1 MAAFGS
7 LCLLIALALA
17 AYNLLAGA
25 LALRWLAVPE
35 PQYSPEQLS
44 KWYQQ
49 GRIAVFAFWGALF
62 LAIAL
67 RVLAPVSTNSVAFQ
81 IGAGVVLM
89 VPTIY
94 IAWLGYTR
102 RAFRLSPE
110 RLADTARRAGIAG
123 FVAVTGAAFAL
134 IWSVFT
140 NDFSIT
146 YILEH
151 SNRALPIPYKF
162 AALWSGQEGSLL
174 LWAWLLG
181 MYGFVLRLR
190 HKTDVK
196 LYAYAGSILAGVQK
210 FFLSVLVFA
219 APPFALLPGFAAGG
233 QVPADGNGLN
243 PLLQYPEMVIHPPML
258 YLGYVGFSV
267 PFAFAL
273 GALMMR
279 YPGEK
284 WIKITRTWTMVTWLF
299 LTCGIFLGMHWAYAV
314 LGWGGYWG
322 WDPVEN
328 ASFMPWL
335 TGTAFLHSV
344 MMQERKGMMKSWN
357 VWLIFSTFLLTL
369 LGTLLT
375 RAGLVSSVHAFAQ
388 SSIGTWFVVFMCIVL
403 AVCIFTYVLQRSHLK
418 TEHQMESLVSRESS
432 FLFNNL
438 MLLTACFVILWGT
451 LFPILSEYVQG
462 SKVTVGAPFYNAV
475 AVPIGLFL
483 LFLTGV
489 GPLLPWRATSLKAI
503 KRNFVLPSIALW
515 ATVIVCLVAGA
526 NPWQGGAFDQGRFYA
541 VVAFALSAAVLT
553 AILSEFFRGAAVI
566 SRQTGRNL
574 FAALWLLTRRNTRR
588 YGGYLVHIGVVI
600 VVIGL
605 AGAAFNR
612 NAEKE
617 MAFHDQLN
625 IGPYTLVQVGS
636 SQDTN
641 PDFDS
646 DYAVLDVYKGGKK
659 VFQMTPEQ
667 RFYHLGEGVQPQTM
681 VAIHSIP
688 EWDLYVVFE
697 GINQDTNQPI
707 IKAFLN
713 PLVGWIWFGLGVIVI
728 GTFIALVP
736 SLTPATAALRVPA
749 TQAAPIVPA
758 IKGGD

>member
-1 MAAFGS
+1 MATLGS
-7 LCLLIALALA
+7 FALLIALALA
-17 AYNLLAGA
+17 AYNLLAGSV
-25 LALRWLAVPE
+25 ALRLIATGQPTAV
-35 PQYSPEQLS
+35 
-44 KWYQQ
+44 
-49 GRIAVFAFWGALF
+49 
-62 LAIAL
+62 
-67 RVLAPVSTNSVAFQ
+67 
-81 IGAGVVLM
+81 
-89 VPTIY
+89 
-94 IAWLGYTR
+94 
-102 RAFRLSPE
+102 SPE

-123 FVAVTGAAFAL
+123 FYAITVAAFAL
-134 IWSVFT
+134 VWSVFT

-151 SNRALPIPYKF
+151 SNRALPAPYKF

-181 MYGFVLRLR
+181 TYGFVLRLT

-196 LYAYAGSILAGVQK
+196 LYAYAGTILAGIQV
-210 FFLSVLVFA
+210 FFLAVVNFA
-219 APPFALLPGFAAGG
+219 APPFALLKGAIPD
-233 QVPADGNGLN
+233 DGNGLN

-284 WIKITRTWTMVTWLF
+284 WIRITRVWTLVTWLF

-388 SSIGTWFVVFMCIVL
+388 SSIGTWFVVFMGITL
-403 AVCIFTYVLQRSHLK
+403 AVCIFTYILQRNHLQS
-418 TEHQMESLVSRESS
+418 EQHLESLVSRESS

-438 MLLTACFVILWGT
+438 VLLVACFVILWGT

-462 SKVTVGAPFYNAV
+462 SKVTVGAPFYNRV
-475 AVPIGLFL
+475 AIPIGLFL

-489 GPLLPWRATSLKAI
+489 GPLLPWRATSLRAVR
-503 KRNFVLPSIALW
+503 RNFVVPTIALW
-515 ATVIVCLVAGA
+515 ATVIVCLAAGVQ
-526 NPWQGGAFDQGRFYA
+526 PWKNGAFDPGNFYA
-541 VVAFALSAAVLT
+541 LVGFALAVAVFA
-553 AILSEFFRGAAVI
+553 AILSEFLRGGAVLAK
-566 SRQTGRNL
+566 QTHRNL
-574 FAALWLLTRRNTRR
+574 LSGIFLLVRRNTRR
-588 YGGYLVHIGVVI
+588 YGGYIIHIGVVI
-600 VVIGL
+600 VVVGL
-605 AGAAFNR
+605 CGSAFNR
-612 NAEKE
+612 NEERELAL
-617 MAFHDQLN
+617 HGTLP
-625 IGPYTLVQVGS
+625 IGPYTLVNVGFT
-636 SQDTN
+636 QDSN
-641 PDFDS
+641 ANYNS
-646 DYAVLDVYKGGKK
+646 EYAQLDVYKNGKK
-659 VFQMTPEQ
+659 LFQMTPEK
-667 RFYHLGEGVQPQTM
+667 RIYIASEQPQTM
-681 VAIHSIP
+681 VAIHSVP
-688 EWDLYVVFE
+688 GWDLYVVYE
-697 GINQDTNQPI
+697 GTNPDTGQPI

-713 PLVGWIWFGLGVIVI
+713 PLVGWIWAGVVFIVW

-736 SLTPATAALRVPA
+736 AAIPATASLRVPA
-749 TQAAPIVPA
+749 TKVVPA
-758 IKGGD
+758 EPVFKGGD